1 MLVVTISA
9 LLISIRN
16 FFVQG
21 NWILL
26 AFSVLILSLAIWL
39 LVEAILTLMRQPV
52 YVQSVK

>member
-26 AFSVLILSLAIWL
+26 AISVLILSLAIWL